1 MIKKVWYSWGNKPK
15 KKAIFNSTIMSEN
28 RPDSV
33 EKTEPEE
40 GKELKELI
48 SEQEEDAKQ
57 SSVKDF
63 FIELLQVVIVALAII
78 IPVRY
83 YFIKPFYVKGASMEP
98 SFFDNEYLVI
108 DEISYRF
115 KEPIRGEI
123 IVFKYP
129 RDPKQ
134 FFIKRIIGLPG
145 ETIQVTGNKVFVNGE
160 EVIEDYLSP
169 GTETKGETVVT
180 LQSDEYF
187 VLGDNRSFSLDSRN
201 FGPLKQEYIVGKTWI
216 RGWPFDKITVFEA
229 PDYNVSGEDIIN

>member
-1 MIKKVWYSWGNKPK
+1 M
-15 KKAIFNSTIMSEN
+15 
-28 RPDSV
+28 
-33 EKTEPEE
+33 
-40 GKELKELI
+40 
-48 SEQEEDAKQ
+48 SEQEPVSTQSTEERETPANDFITEQQEEVNQ
-57 SSVKDF
+57 SSLKDF

-98 SFFDNEYLVI
+98 SFYDNEYLVI

-123 IVFKYP
+123 IVFRYP

-145 ETIQVTGNKVFVNGE
+145 ETIQITGNHVFVNGE
-160 EVIEDYLSP
+160 QIEEPYLSAE
-169 GTETKGETVVT
+169 TETKGESVIT
-180 LQSDEYF
+180 LQADEYF

-201 FGPLKQEYIVGKTWI
+201 FGPLKQEFIVGKTWI

-229 PDYNVSGEDIIN
+229 PDYQLSPDTTNN

>member
-1 MIKKVWYSWGNKPK
+1 
-15 KKAIFNSTIMSEN
+15 MSEKK
-28 RPDSV
+28 PVTSSSQ
-33 EKTEPEE
+33 E
-40 GKELKELI
+40 
-48 SEQEEDAKQ
+48 EQEAEKNDFITEQQEEANQ
-57 SSVKDF
+57 SSLKDF

-145 ETIQVTGNKVFVNGE
+145 ETVQITGNQVFVNGE
-160 EVIEDYLSP
+160 EIDEPYLNP
-169 GTETKGETVVT
+169 DTETKGESVIT

-201 FGPLKQEYIVGKTWI
+201 FGPLKREFIVGKTWI

-229 PDYNVSGEDIIN
+229 PDYQLSTESISPSN